1 MAARYNDW
9 EISRQLEALSA
20 WQLAEDGASIRRS
33 YRFADFNGAF
43 GFMTRVALRAEQLD
57 HHPDWRNVYNRV
69 EVVLSTHDAGG
80 LTELDF
86 RLAAFMEEAAGE
98 AAGA

>member
-1 MAARYNDW
+1 MAALYGEA

-20 WQLAEDGASIRRS
+20 WHLAEDGASIRRCF
-33 YRFADFNGAF
+33 RFADFNEAF
-43 GFMTRVALRAEQLD
+43 GFMARVALKAEQFD

-69 EVVLSTHDAGG
+69 EVVLSTHEAGG

-86 RLAAFMEEAAGE
+86 RLADFMEQVASALQ
-98 AAGA
+98 GA